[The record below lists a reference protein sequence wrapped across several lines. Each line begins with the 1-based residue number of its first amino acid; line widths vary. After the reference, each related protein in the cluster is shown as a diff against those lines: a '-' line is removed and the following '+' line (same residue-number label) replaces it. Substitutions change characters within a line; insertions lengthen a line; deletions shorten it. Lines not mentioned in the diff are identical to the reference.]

1 MRGEMFAI
9 PSLDARR
16 RPAKAEPEFSLRSAP
31 RSGDSTATSNP
42 RMLLGI
48 EGEGGMPV
56 TSRPRSAASRRRTTA
71 AEHPVGNVLYLVLIG
86 AVAIAIIGVFF
97 GSGFLLL
104 APPAKETVADAGARD
119 GKSPRPHGG
128 APRADGEAAL
138 VSREMAVPQST
149 AVGAAVPDSPLAHPP
164 TVAKAAPPPQQSNEA
179 ESSSPTPSNAA
190 PSQTASE
197 PAPASSSM
205 DAAAPP
211 TRSASPGPSSAQDS
225 VLPGGAKRRQTR
237 DGRSN
242 HTRVASRHSHPRS
255 ARSDQA
261 LTQPA
266 GHTGS
271 FGQLLTQL
279 AGQTKPIARTLT
291 PPSAEQPDPFAQR
304 VVSK

>member
-1 MRGEMFAI
+1 MRGEMFAT
-9 PSLDARR
+9 PSLDARL
-16 RPAKAEPEFSLRSAP
+16 RPAKAEPEFSLRGAP
-31 RSGDSTATSNP
+31 RSRDPMTSSNP
-42 RMLLGI
+42 GMLLGT
-48 EGEGGMPV
+48 EDAGEMPV
-56 TSRPRSAASRRRTTA
+56 TSTPRPAVSRRRITA
-71 AEHPVGNVLYLVLIG
+71 SERSVGNVLYLVLIG

-149 AVGAAVPDSPLAHPP
+149 AVAAAVPDSPLAQPA
-164 TVAKAAPPPQQSNEA
+164 TVAKAAPPQQSNEA
-179 ESSSPTPSNAA
+179 ESSPPARSNAA
-190 PSQTASE
+190 PSE

-225 VLPGGAKRRQTR
+225 VLPGGAKHRQTR
-237 DGRSN
+237 DGRGN
-242 HTRVASRHSHPRS
+242 HTRVAARHSHPRS

-261 LTQPA
+261 LTPPT

-271 FGQLLTQL
+271 FDQLITQL
-279 AGQTKPIARTLT
+279 AGQTKPIARSLT

>member
-1 MRGEMFAI
+1 MRGEMFAT

-31 RSGDSTATSNP
+31 RQDPTATSSP
-42 RMLLGI
+42 RMLLGTGDA
-48 EGEGGMPV
+48 GEMPV
-56 TSRPRSAASRRRTTA
+56 TSTPRSEVSLRTTA
-71 AEHPVGNVLYLVLIG
+71 AERPVGSVLYLVLIG

-119 GKSPRPHGG
+119 GKSPRPHGD
-128 APRADGEAAL
+128 APRAESEAAL

-149 AVGAAVPDSPLAHPP
+149 AVAAALPGSPLAQPA
-164 TVAKAAPPPQQSNEA
+164 TVPEAAPPQQSNEA
-179 ESSSPTPSNAA
+179 ESSPPAPSNAA

-205 DAAAPP
+205 DAPAPP

-225 VLPGGAKRRQTR
+225 VLPDAAKRRQTR
-237 DGRSN
+237 DGPSN

-261 LTQPA
+261 LTPPA
-266 GHTGS
+266 GHMSS
-271 FGQLLTQL
+271 FDQLLTQL
-279 AGQTKPIARTLT
+279 AGQTKPIARSLT

>member
-1 MRGEMFAI
+1 MRGEMFAP
-9 PSLDARR
+9 PSLDVRR
-16 RPAKAEPEFSLRSAP
+16 RPAKAKPEFSLRSAP
-31 RSGDSTATSNP
+31 RSQDPAATSNA
-42 RMLLGI
+42 RMRLGT
-48 EGEGGMPV
+48 EEPGEMPE
-56 TSRPRSAASRRRTTA
+56 TSTPRSAVSRRITA
-71 AEHPVGNVLYLVLIG
+71 AERPVGNVLYLVLIG

-149 AVGAAVPDSPLAHPP
+149 AVAAAVADAPP
-164 TVAKAAPPPQQSNEA
+164 ATVAKAAPPQESNEA
-179 ESSSPTPSNAA
+179 ESFPPAPSNAA

-225 VLPGGAKRRQTR
+225 MLPGGVKRRQAR

-261 LTQPA
+261 LTPPA

-271 FGQLLTQL
+271 FDQLLTQL
-279 AGQTKPIARTLT
+279 AGQTKRITRSLT

>member
-31 RSGDSTATSNP
+31 RSQDPTATSNP
-42 RMLLGI
+42 RMLLGT
-48 EGEGGMPV
+48 EDAGGMPV
-56 TSRPRSAASRRRTTA
+56 TSTPSSAVSRPTTA
-71 AEHPVGNVLYLVLIG
+71 AEFPVGSVLYLVLIG
-86 AVAIAIIGVFF
+86 VVAIATIGVFF

-104 APPAKETVADAGARD
+104 APPAKETIADSGIRD
-119 GKSPRPHGG
+119 GNPPRPHAD

-138 VSREMAVPQST
+138 VSREMAVPRST
-149 AVGAAVPDSPLAHPP
+149 AVAAALPGSPLAQPA
-164 TVAKAAPPPQQSNEA
+164 TVAKAAPPQQSNEA
-179 ESSSPTPSNAA
+179 ESSLPAPSNAA

-211 TRSASPGPSSAQDS
+211 TRLISPGLSSAQGP
-225 VLPGGAKRRQTR
+225 VLPGGAKRGLIR
-237 DGRSN
+237 DGRSH

-261 LTQPA
+261 PTPQA
-266 GHTGS
+266 GHTG
-271 FGQLLTQL
+271 FFDQLLTQL
-279 AGQTKPIARTLT
+279 TGQTKRIARSLT

>member
-1 MRGEMFAI
+1 MRSEMFAT
-9 PSLDARR
+9 PSLDARL
-16 RPAKAEPEFSLRSAP
+16 RPATAEPEFSLRSAP
-31 RSGDSTATSNP
+31 RSPDSTATSNP
-42 RMLLGI
+42 RMLLGT

-56 TSRPRSAASRRRTTA
+56 TSTPRSAVTRRTTA
-71 AEHPVGNVLYLVLIG
+71 AEHPVGSLLYLVLIG

-104 APPAKETVADAGARD
+104 APPAKEIVADAGARD

-128 APRADGEAAL
+128 APRADPEAAL

-149 AVGAAVPDSPLAHPP
+149 AVAAAVPDSPLAQPA
-164 TVAKAAPPPQQSNEA
+164 TVAKAAPLQQSNEA
-179 ESSSPTPSNAA
+179 ESFPPAPSNAA

-211 TRSASPGPSSAQDS
+211 TQSASPGPSSAQDA
-225 VLPGGAKRRQTR
+225 VLPGGVKHRQTR
-237 DGRSN
+237 DGRGN
-242 HTRVASRHSHPRS
+242 HTRVAAQHSHPRS

-261 LTQPA
+261 LTPPA
-266 GHTGS
+266 GHTSS
-271 FGQLLTQL
+271 FDQLITQL
-279 AGQTKPIARTLT
+279 AGPTKPIARSLT

>member
-1 MRGEMFAI
+1 MRGEMFAV

-31 RSGDSTATSNP
+31 RSRDPTATSNP
-42 RMLLGI
+42 KMLLGTGDA
-48 EGEGGMPV
+48 GEMPV
-56 TSRPRSAASRRRTTA
+56 TSTPRSEVNRRRTTA
-71 AEHPVGNVLYLVLIG
+71 AERPVGNVLYLVLIG

-104 APPAKETVADAGARD
+104 APPAKETVADAGTRD
-119 GKSPRPHGG
+119 GNPPRPYGD
-128 APRADGEAAL
+128 APRVESEAAL
-138 VSREMAVPQST
+138 GSREMAVPRST
-149 AVGAAVPDSPLAHPP
+149 AAAALPGSPLAPP
-164 TVAKAAPPPQQSNEA
+164 ATEARAVPPQQSNEA
-179 ESSSPTPSNAA
+179 ESSPPTPSNAA

-197 PAPASSSM
+197 LAPASSAM

-211 TRSASPGPSSAQDS
+211 TQSASPGPSSAQDS
-225 VLPGGAKRRQTR
+225 VLPGGAKRQQTR

-242 HTRVASRHSHPRS
+242 HARVASRHSHPRS

-261 LTQPA
+261 LTPPA

-271 FGQLLTQL
+271 FDQLLTQL

>member
-1 MRGEMFAI
+1 MRSEMFAT
-9 PSLDARR
+9 PSLDAPR

-31 RSGDSTATSNP
+31 RQDPTATSSP
-42 RMLLGI
+42 RMLLGTGDA
-48 EGEGGMPV
+48 GEMPV
-56 TSRPRSAASRRRTTA
+56 TSTPRSEVSLRTTA
-71 AEHPVGNVLYLVLIG
+71 AERSVGSVLYLVLIG

-104 APPAKETVADAGARD
+104 APPARETIADSGTRD
-119 GKSPRPHGG
+119 GNPPRPYGD
-128 APRADGEAAL
+128 APRVESEAAL
-138 VSREMAVPQST
+138 GSREMAVPRST
-149 AVGAAVPDSPLAHPP
+149 AAAALPGSPLAPP
-164 TVAKAAPPPQQSNEA
+164 ATEAKAAPPQQQSYTA
-179 ESSSPTPSNAA
+179 ESSPPAPSNAA

-197 PAPASSSM
+197 PAPASSAM

-211 TRSASPGPSSAQDS
+211 TQSARPGPSSAQDS

-261 LTQPA
+261 LTPPA

>member
-1 MRGEMFAI
+1 MRSEMFAT

-31 RSGDSTATSNP
+31 RQDPTATASP
-42 RMLLGI
+42 RMLLGTGDA
-48 EGEGGMPV
+48 GEMPV
-56 TSRPRSAASRRRTTA
+56 TSTPRSEVNRRRTTA
-71 AEHPVGNVLYLVLIG
+71 SERPVGNVLYLVLIG
-86 AVAIAIIGVFF
+86 AVAIATIGVFF

-119 GKSPRPHGG
+119 GKSPRLHGG

-138 VSREMAVPQST
+138 VAREMTVPQST
-149 AVGAAVPDSPLAHPP
+149 AVDAAVPGSPLAQTA
-164 TVAKAAPPPQQSNEA
+164 TVAKAAPPQQNNEA
-179 ESSSPTPSNAA
+179 ESSPPAPSNAA
-190 PSQTASE
+190 PAQTASE
-197 PAPASSSM
+197 AAPAPSSM

-225 VLPGGAKRRQTR
+225 ALPGGVKHRQTR
-237 DGRSN
+237 DGRGN
-242 HTRVASRHSHPRS
+242 HTRVAARHSHPRS

-261 LTQPA
+261 LTPPT

-271 FGQLLTQL
+271 FDQLITQL
-279 AGQTKPIARTLT
+279 AGPTKPIARSLT

>member
-1 MRGEMFAI
+1 MRGEMFAT

-31 RSGDSTATSNP
+31 RSQDPTGTSNP
-42 RMLLGI
+42 RMLLGTGDA
-48 EGEGGMPV
+48 GEMPV
-56 TSRPRSAASRRRTTA
+56 TSTPRSEVSLRTTA
-71 AEHPVGNVLYLVLIG
+71 AERPVGSVLYLVLIG

-104 APPAKETVADAGARD
+104 APPAKETIADAGARD

-128 APRADGEAAL
+128 TPRADDEAAL
-138 VSREMAVPQST
+138 VSREMAVPPST
-149 AVGAAVPDSPLAHPP
+149 AVAAAVPASPLAQPA
-164 TVAKAAPPPQQSNEA
+164 TVAKAAPPQQSNEA
-179 ESSSPTPSNAA
+179 ESSPPAPSNAA
-190 PSQTASE
+190 LSQTASQ

-211 TRSASPGPSSAQDS
+211 TRSASPGPSSAQDP
-225 VLPGGAKRRQTR
+225 VLPGGVTRRQTR

-261 LTQPA
+261 LTPPA

-271 FGQLLTQL
+271 FDRLLTQL
-279 AGQTKPIARTLT
+279 AGQTKPIARSLT

>member
-1 MRGEMFAI
+1 MRGEMFAT
-9 PSLDARR
+9 PSLDGRR

-31 RSGDSTATSNP
+31 RQDPTATSSP
-42 RMLLGI
+42 RMLLGTGDA
-48 EGEGGMPV
+48 GEMPV
-56 TSRPRSAASRRRTTA
+56 TSTPRSEVSFRTTA
-71 AEHPVGNVLYLVLIG
+71 AERSVGSVLYLVLIG

-119 GKSPRPHGG
+119 SKSPRPHGG

-149 AVGAAVPDSPLAHPP
+149 AVGAAVPDSPLAQPA
-164 TVAKAAPPPQQSNEA
+164 TVAKAAPPPQQGNEA
-179 ESSSPTPSNAA
+179 ESSPPTPSNAA

-197 PAPASSSM
+197 PALASSSM

-211 TRSASPGPSSAQDS
+211 TQSASPAPSSAQDS

-242 HTRVASRHSHPRS
+242 HTHVASGHSHPRS

-261 LTQPA
+261 LTPPA

>member
-1 MRGEMFAI
+1 MRGEMFAV

-16 RPAKAEPEFSLRSAP
+16 RPAKAEPEFSLRSVP
-31 RSGDSTATSNP
+31 RSQDPAATSYP
-42 RMLLGI
+42 GMLLGT
-48 EGEGGMPV
+48 EDAGELPV
-56 TSRPRSAASRRRTTA
+56 TSTPRSAVSRHRTTA
-71 AEHPVGNVLYLVLIG
+71 AEPVSSVLYLVLIG

-119 GKSPRPHGG
+119 GKSLRPHGG

-149 AVGAAVPDSPLAHPP
+149 AVGAAVPDSPLAQPA
-164 TVAKAAPPPQQSNEA
+164 TVAKAAPPPQQGNAA
-179 ESSSPTPSNAA
+179 ERSSPTPSDAA

-197 PAPASSSM
+197 PAPASSAM
-205 DAAAPP
+205 DAVAPP
-211 TRSASPGPSSAQDS
+211 TRSASPGASSAQDS
-225 VLPGGAKRRQTR
+225 VLPGGTKRRQTR

-242 HTRVASRHSHPRS
+242 HTRVASRHLHPRS

-261 LTQPA
+261 LTPPA
-266 GHTGS
+266 GYTGS
-271 FGQLLTQL
+271 FDQLLTQL
-279 AGQTKPIARTLT
+279 AGQTKPIARSLT

-304 VVSK
+304 VGSK